1 MLIICNHSYASVI
14 PQLKHSREHAGMMFN
29 IEPDDGTGRAVYR
42 AAMMPQFLR
51 AVSSACPVFVL
62 LTNVIA
68 IKRACLFLGSLVVND

>member
-1 MLIICNHSYASVI
+1 MLIICNNSYASVI

-51 AVSSACPVFVL
+51 AVGNAYPVFL
-62 LTNVIA
+62 MLTNVIA
-68 IKRACLFLGSLVVND
+68 IKKSLFVLG